1 MRTVHCPLC
10 SAQPI
15 ANCRC
20 WSLLTG
26 MVVVVGASW
35 IAVEW
40 HRETLLTIRYPWGE
54 AHMMVWPYVVTF
66 ARCANAPI
74 RAPDRRQQ
82 REQGKQP
89 HRPGQLQYRGG
100 IGTAEQARTRA
111 AQEVRR
117 GQSFSYA
124 ARPGRHGVKREHE
137 TRQQDRRRPSAWP
150 ASACVPAAR
159 SPDQASGLAVM
170 KSAAASHSAQPPVAC
185 RTAPLRARSM
195 PRTEATRAQSSSP
208 ACPARWLPRRLG

>member
-1 MRTVHCPLC
+1 LLPLHGVQMRRYAP
-10 SAQPI
+10 Q
-15 ANCRC
+15 
-20 WSLLTG
+20 
-26 MVVVVGASW
+26 
-35 IAVEW
+35 IAVSSASKANSPTGQASSSTVAASAP
-40 HRETLLTIRYPWGE
+40 RSRL
-54 AHMMVWPYVVTF
+54 
-66 ARCANAPI
+66 AR
-74 RAPDRRQQ
+74 
-82 REQGKQP
+82 
-89 HRPGQLQYRGG
+89 GQ
-100 IGTAEQARTRA
+100 
-111 AQEVRR
+111 QEVRQ
-117 GQSFSYA
+117 GQSLSYA